1 MWLLGKTQVIAIF
14 VGGTEII
21 SVQPVVLRPKQ
32 RELALNV
39 AKTEVTVLAS
49 NAAIQNY
56 GITVQQGEE
65 GTGPPPHSYD

>member
-14 VGGTEII
+14 IGGTEII

-39 AKTEVTVLAS
+39 AKTEVTILAS
-49 NAAIQNY
+49 REATQ
-56 GITVQQGEE
+56 
-65 GTGPPPHSYD
+65 S